1 VVYLVP
7 NSHYWT
13 DIDMMIEFFSGAGEL
28 DREYILV
35 GLRNMKTLGY
45 SIVKSRLTLKKR
57 SQQQT
62 TAKVSRK
69 AKLPKR

>member
-13 DIDMMIEFFSGAGEL
+13 DIDMMIAFFSGAGEL

-45 SIVKSRLTLKKR
+45 SIVKRSPLKSRKR
-57 SQQQT
+57 SQQQ
-62 TAKVSRK
+62 ALAR
-69 AKLPKR
+69 R